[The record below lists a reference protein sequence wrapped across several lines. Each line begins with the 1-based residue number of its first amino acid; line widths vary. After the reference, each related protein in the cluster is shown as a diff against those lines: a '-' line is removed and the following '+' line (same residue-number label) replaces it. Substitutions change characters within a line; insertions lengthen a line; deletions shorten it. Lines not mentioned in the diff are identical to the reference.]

1 MKNKIPYLSII
12 IIFFVS
18 PSYSLNKYF
27 NFKTKNIEI
36 IDNGNLINASNGKAV
51 SEDGNFEII
60 ADNFQYNNTSEI
72 LEITGNAII
81 YIKEKNLEIKF
92 NNGMVYPKKFIFNAF
107 GNVKINNLKRNF
119 EITTEKVNFNYID
132 IFSL

>member
-1 MKNKIPYLSII
+1 M
-12 IIFFVS
+12 S
-18 PSYSLNKYF
+18 PSYSQNKYF

-36 IDNGNLINASNGKAV
+36 TNNGNLINASDGKAV

-72 LEITGNAII
+72 LDISGNAII

-92 NNGMVYPKKFIFNAF
+92 NKGMVDPKKFIFNAF
-107 GNVKINNLKRNF
+107 SK
-119 EITTEKVNFNYID
+119 
-132 IFSL
+132 S

>member
-1 MKNKIPYLSII
+1 MKNKILYLSII

-36 IDNGNLINASNGKAV
+36 TDNGNLINASDGKAV

-72 LEITGNAII
+72 LDISGNAVI
-81 YIKEKNLEIKF
+81 YIKEKNSYLISQ
-92 NNGMVYPKKFIFNAF
+92 
-107 GNVKINNLKRNF
+107 KIGRYHKM
-119 EITTEKVNFNYID
+119 IW
-132 IFSL
+132 